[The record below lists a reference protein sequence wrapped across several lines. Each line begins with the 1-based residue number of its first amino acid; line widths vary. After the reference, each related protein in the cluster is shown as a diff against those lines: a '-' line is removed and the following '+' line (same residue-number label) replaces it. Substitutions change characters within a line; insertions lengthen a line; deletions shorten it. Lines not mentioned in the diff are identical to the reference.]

1 MSVKIESADKSEIVG
16 ILLRIF
22 AGALIVGLL
31 IVWPALEILSAAW
44 T

>member
-1 MSVKIESADKSEIVG
+1 MSVKTEFADKSEIVG
-16 ILLRIF
+16 ILLRIL

>member
-1 MSVKIESADKSEIVG
+1 MPVKAETADKSEIVG

-22 AGALIVGLL
+22 AGGLIVGLL
-31 IVWPALEILSAAW
+31 IVWPALEMLRAAW